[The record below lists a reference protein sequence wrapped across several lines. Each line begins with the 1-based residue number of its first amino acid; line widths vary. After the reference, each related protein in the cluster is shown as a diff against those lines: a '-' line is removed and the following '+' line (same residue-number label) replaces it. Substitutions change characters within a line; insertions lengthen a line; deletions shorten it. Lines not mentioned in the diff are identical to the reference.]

1 MSDIA
6 IVIDDIPHA
15 RAAAF
20 RAARQHS
27 RVVTA
32 LRRLVP
38 GLAVAL
44 VAGFVVTSLLDM
56 RSLTEPVFDSSAMA
70 VSGSTITMDQPRLTG
85 FNSERRA
92 YEVIASRAE
101 QDIGSPQNI
110 DLSQLAARMQ
120 LAGDGWARL
129 ESNQGFLDSES
140 QKLKLKDNVV
150 VTSNTGYQADM
161 RSADVDLEEGRV
173 VSDEPVTVKLE
184 QGTINADRLE
194 IRDGGDLIIFQGR
207 VRMLLKPTK
216 TAAKGDKGA
225 T

>member
-6 IVIDDIPHA
+6 IVIGEIPHA

-27 RVVTA
+27 RVIAA

-38 GLAVAL
+38 GFAL
-44 VAGFVVTSLLDM
+44 LLVIGFVVTSFLDM
-56 RSLTEPVFDSSAMA
+56 KGLTEPTFDSSGMA
-70 VSGSTITMDQPRLTG
+70 VSGSTITMDQPKLTG

-101 QDIGSPQNI
+101 QDIGSPQKI

-129 ESNQGFLDSES
+129 ESNQGFLDNDA
-140 QKLKLKDNVV
+140 QKLKLNKDVV
-150 VTSNTGYQADM
+150 VTSNTGYTADM
-161 RSADVDLEEGRV
+161 TSADVDLESGRV
-173 VSDEPVTVKLE
+173 VSEEPVKVTLE
-184 QGTINADRLE
+184 AGTINSDRLE

-207 VRMLLKPTK
+207 VRMNLKPGK
-216 TAAKGDKGA
+216 TAAKGNKGA